1 MLDPYMVLG
10 VGKYDDDQTV
20 KKAYRQLSKQYHP
33 DNNLNNPNKDAA
45 EETFKKIQQA
55 YEQIMHERS
64 IGIGG
69 PDDLKRQQSTRPG
82 SAYSNGYYGSGDSSY
97 NSNTNNRRDNTATKD
112 RYTDGFWKNTGF
124 GNTNNSGSSS
134 YNSNN
139 NSYNNSSNSNYNS
152 NSYNRNTY
160 NSNNNSNSYNNS
172 SNGYNNGNNSYNNNS
187 YSNNYSDNSNNGYY
201 NSGNSDNYNS
211 GNNSYYNNNNSNT
224 GYYSG
229 NNNYTRNNADGY
241 AGYGYYSSQNAHYD
255 EDAEG
260 MLGTV
265 ANKLNNRKFYD
276 AWDILNSMNTRNDV
290 WYYYSAIANLGL
302 GNSITALNHARTAKA
317 MQPSRPEYDE
327 LINGIQSGAIHYQG
341 RSDMFVPQKG
351 NSGNTC
357 VKVGLAM
364 LFFNVFC
371 GGGGAICGSIGFC
384 C

>member
-64 IGIGG
+64 LGIGG
-69 PDDLKRQQSTRPG
+69 PDDLRRKESSQAG
-82 SAYSNGYYGSGDSSY
+82 SGSSYTGSSWSSSGNTAYS
-97 NSNTNNRRDNTATKD
+97 RDKYTRETATKD
-112 RYTDGFWKNTGF
+112 RYTNGFWNNTGF
-124 GNTNNSGSSS
+124 GNNSSNNSSSGSSS
-134 YNSNN
+134 YSANSGGSGYNSSSTNFN
-139 NSYNNSSNSNYNS
+139 NSGSYNSNSSNSNSSYNS
-152 NSYNRNTY
+152 GNNGYY
-160 NSNNNSNSYNNS
+160 SNNYNNNTYNNS
-172 SNGYNNGNNSYNNNS
+172 SYNNNYSNNS
-187 YSNNYSDNSNNGYY
+187 YSNN
-201 NSGNSDNYNS
+201 
-211 GNNSYYNNNNSNT
+211 

-229 NNNYTRNNADGY
+229 SGYDQSNTGSY
-241 AGYGYYSSQNAHYD
+241 AGYGYYSGQNQQFN
-255 EDAEG
+255 EDADG

-265 ANKLNNRKFYD
+265 ANKLNSRKFYD

-317 MQPSRPEYDE
+317 MQPGRPEYDE

-341 RSDMFVPQKG
+341 RSDMFVPQKA
-351 NSGNTC
+351 NTGNTC
-357 VKVGLAM
+357 LKVGIAM
-364 LFFNVFC
+364 IFMNLFC
-371 GGGGAICGSIGFC
+371 GGGGIMIPLC

>member
-124 GNTNNSGSSS
+124 GNTNNSGSS
-134 YNSNN
+134 NS
-139 NSYNNSSNSNYNS
+139 
-152 NSYNRNTY
+152 
-160 NSNNNSNSYNNS
+160 SYNNS
-172 SNGYNNGNNSYNNNS
+172 SNGYNGYNGNNSYNNNS
-187 YSNNYSDNSNNGYY
+187 YS
-201 NSGNSDNYNS
+201 
-211 GNNSYYNNNNSNT
+211 NNSNT

>member
-33 DNNLNNPNKDAA
+33 DNNLYNPNKDAA

-97 NSNTNNRRDNTATKD
+97 NGNANNRRDNTATKD

-139 NSYNNSSNSNYNS
+139 NSYNNS
-152 NSYNRNTY
+152 
-160 NSNNNSNSYNNS
+160 
-172 SNGYNNGNNSYNNNS
+172 

-201 NSGNSDNYNS
+201 NSGNSGNYNS

>member
-97 NSNTNNRRDNTATKD
+97 SGNANNRRDNTATKD

-124 GNTNNSGSSS
+124 GNTNNSGSSNSSYSSNSNS
-134 YNSNN
+134 YNNNNYSNSSYNN
-139 NSYNNSSNSNYNS
+139 NSYN
-152 NSYNRNTY
+152 
-160 NSNNNSNSYNNS
+160 NNNSNSYNNS
-172 SNGYNNGNNSYNNNS
+172 SNGYNGYNNGNSSYNNNS
-187 YSNNYSDNSNNGYY
+187 YNSN
-201 NSGNSDNYNS
+201 
-211 GNNSYYNNNNSNT
+211 SYSNNSNT

>member
-124 GNTNNSGSSS
+124 GNTNNSGSS
-134 YNSNN
+134 NS
-139 NSYNNSSNSNYNS
+139 SYNNSSNGY
-152 NSYNRNTY
+152 
-160 NSNNNSNSYNNS
+160 
-172 SNGYNNGNNSYNNNS
+172 NGYNNGNNSYNNNS
-187 YSNNYSDNSNNGYY
+187 YS
-201 NSGNSDNYNS
+201 
-211 GNNSYYNNNNSNT
+211 NNSNT